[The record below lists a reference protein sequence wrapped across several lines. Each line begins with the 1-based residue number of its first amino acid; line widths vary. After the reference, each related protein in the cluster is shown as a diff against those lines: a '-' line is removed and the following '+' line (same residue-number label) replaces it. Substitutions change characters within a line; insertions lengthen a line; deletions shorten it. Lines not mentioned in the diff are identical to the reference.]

1 MKPTFKE
8 TQRFSQW
15 WIWLIFFAIVSF
27 TGFGVYKQLV
37 LKEPFG
43 NNPMSNIGLLIF
55 SGFILAII
63 ILFLVMRLKTEIN
76 EQGITMHF
84 RPFTK
89 RQIAWQEI
97 ENAKVLDYGF
107 VGGWG
112 IRLWTNYGTVYNTKG
127 SKGLALE
134 LKDGKKLLIGTQN
147 PEKLEEV
154 LKIYT

>member
-15 WIWLIFFAIVSF
+15 WIWLIFLAIVSF

-89 RQIAWQEI
+89 KQIA
-97 ENAKVLDYGF
+97 
-107 VGGWG
+107 
-112 IRLWTNYGTVYNTKG
+112 
-127 SKGLALE
+127 S
-134 LKDGKKLLIGTQN
+134 
-147 PEKLEEV
+147 
-154 LKIYT
+154 

>member
-1 MKPTFKE
+1 
-8 TQRFSQW
+8 
-15 WIWLIFFAIVSF
+15 
-27 TGFGVYKQLV
+27 
-37 LKEPFG
+37 
-43 NNPMSNIGLLIF
+43 
-55 SGFILAII
+55 
-63 ILFLVMRLKTEIN
+63 MRLKTEIN